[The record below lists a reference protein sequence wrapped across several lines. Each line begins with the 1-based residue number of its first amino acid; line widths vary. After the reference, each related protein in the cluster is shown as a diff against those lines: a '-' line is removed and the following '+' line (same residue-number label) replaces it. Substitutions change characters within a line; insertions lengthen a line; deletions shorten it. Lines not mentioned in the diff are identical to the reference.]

1 MTPFNHQMTLVLFCV
16 VDDLDLSRH
25 VYFLWAIDKQTQ
37 LQFDFITQILTYTYT
52 SILYFFLATNPHP
65 PRVLM

>member
-52 SILYFFLATNPHP
+52 SKLYFF
-65 PRVLM
+65 